1 MALGTWEYIGI
12 GAGVFFGGIFGLV
25 LVPIYCWFTLF
36 FSIPLLIVESFYAIV
51 IGSVINF
58 DLTGATNAFAFWI
71 LIGLIISIPFAMFM
85 AIFGE
90 IILIPSFLIGL
101 PINIVVF
108 ILLSML
114 ITSFFAVLI

>member
-1 MALGTWEYIGI
+1 MAANDFLVIGGVVVLG
-12 GAGVFFGGIFGLV
+12 GVFGLV

-58 DLTGATNAFAFWI
+58 DLTGATNDAFAFWI

-114 ITSFFAVLI
+114 I